1 MSCVKLSW
9 VSVGVVY
16 FTHRSRRNKVQQCS
30 NLNSDQLSVEVRCD
44 MNYEFGILIGA
55 EVDPGI

>member
-1 MSCVKLSW
+1 M
-9 VSVGVVY
+9 VY

-55 EVDPGI
+55 EVEPGI